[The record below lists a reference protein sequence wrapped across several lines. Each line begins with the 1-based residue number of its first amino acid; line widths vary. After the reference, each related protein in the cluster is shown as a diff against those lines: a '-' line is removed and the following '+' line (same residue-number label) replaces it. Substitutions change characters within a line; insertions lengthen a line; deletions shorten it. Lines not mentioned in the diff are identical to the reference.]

1 MFYWIKQIQAF
12 SSNPKNIKDSEVVYM
27 ILRAENPNLW
37 GYICATVVIIGLKK
51 KKDYVLG
58 IYIHFLYRNTAGI
71 AQRFLIK

>member
-37 GYICATVVIIGLKK
+37 GYICATVIIIGLKK
-51 KKDYVLG
+51 KKIMFWVFTFISFIEIPLWLPKDS
-58 IYIHFLYRNTAGI
+58 
-71 AQRFLIK
+71 